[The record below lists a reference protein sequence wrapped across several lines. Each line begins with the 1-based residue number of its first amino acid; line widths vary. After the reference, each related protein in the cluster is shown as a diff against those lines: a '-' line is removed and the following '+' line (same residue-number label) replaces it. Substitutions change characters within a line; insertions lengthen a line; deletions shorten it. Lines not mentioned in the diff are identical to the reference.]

1 MKMDTTIIAYIA
13 PNRTSC
19 EYKKILTLGE
29 PVYVLPD
36 TLASSIPYST
46 DTLNDDDEWYY
57 LDSFREKPYC
67 ISLLKS
73 QNIFSSVDYVSLEKS
88 EFGLLEYLCAYQD
101 GIFYFQ
107 RVTPGKQIKKKAI
120 VFGDV
125 CSYEDNLASI
135 TINPYADAIF
145 NPAQNRLYF
154 RKLRFLT
161 GIFEGIEEIYRIATQ
176 EEVDEFLSLDFV
188 ETVEYTSAYVK
199 TNNRKRIAVALDI
212 LKQYSQDERAKIF
225 DYIKD
230 YCPDLATEHGTFIIS
245 IEDDL
250 KNLLFGI
257 EQRFYTTPVGGE
269 KRIANSIIPI
279 IKQEAVSAV

>member
-1 MKMDTTIIAYIA
+1 MNMDTTIIAYIA
-13 PNRTSC
+13 TNRTSC
-19 EYKKILTLGE
+19 EYKKVLTLGQ
-29 PVYVLPD
+29 PVYVLPE

-57 LDSFREKPYC
+57 IDSFREKPYC
-67 ISLLKS
+67 LSLLQS

-107 RVTPGKQIKKKAI
+107 TVTPGKQIKKKAI

-125 CSYEDNLASI
+125 CSFEDNLASI

-161 GIFEGIEEIYRIATQ
+161 AIFEGIEDLYREATQ
-176 EEVDEFLSLDFV
+176 EEVNAFLSLDFI
-188 ETVEYTSAYVK
+188 ETIDYVATNVK
-199 TNNRKRIAVALDI
+199 TNNRKRIAVALDTF
-212 LKQYSQDERAKIF
+212 KQYSEEERTKIF

-230 YCPDLATEHGTFIIS
+230 YCPDLATDHGTFAIS

-257 EQRFYTTPVGGE
+257 GQRFYTTPVGGE

-279 IKQEAVSAV
+279 IKQETVNAI

>member
-13 PNRTSC
+13 TNRTSC
-19 EYKKILTLGE
+19 EYKKVLTLRKS
-29 PVYVLPD
+29 VYKLPD
-36 TLASSIPYST
+36 ALTTSVPYSS

-57 LDSFREKPYC
+57 IDSFREKPYC
-67 ISLLKS
+67 IDLIRN
-73 QNIFSSVDYVSLEKS
+73 QNVFSSVDYVSLEKN
-88 EFGLLEYLCAYQD
+88 EFGLLEYLCTYQD
-101 GIFYFQ
+101 GIFFFQ
-107 RVTPGKQIKKKAI
+107 RVTPGKQIRKKAI
-120 VFGDV
+120 VFGDA
-125 CSYEDNLASI
+125 CSYEDNHATISI
-135 TINPYADAIF
+135 NHYADAIF
-145 NPAQNRLYF
+145 NPTQNRLYF

-161 GIFEGIEEIYRIATQ
+161 AIFEGIEDLYREATQ

-199 TNNRKRIAVALDI
+199 TNNRKRIAVALDT

-230 YCPDLATEHGTFIIS
+230 YCPDLATDHGTFTIS
-245 IEDDL
+245 IEEDL

-257 EQRFYTTPVGGE
+257 GQRFYTTPVGGE

-279 IKQEAVSAV
+279 IKQEVVSAV